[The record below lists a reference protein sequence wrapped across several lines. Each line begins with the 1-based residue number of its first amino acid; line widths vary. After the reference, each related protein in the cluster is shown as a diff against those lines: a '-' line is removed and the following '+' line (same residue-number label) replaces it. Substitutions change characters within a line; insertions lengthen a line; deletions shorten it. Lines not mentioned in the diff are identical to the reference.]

1 MLLTVSP
8 AQSSELTLTDEET
21 DVTCQRKTRR
31 EASSTTSLLILSQ
44 VVVSWLQHR
53 SPVPGTCPNLGGPQG
68 QSVNGSVDVTW
79 TGRSLRRKHWNLRRS
94 VPPSSTWRRSTQNVS
109 ANVTATWIL
118 VFTLFLSAWFRH
130 LSREYVVL
138 NVRLSGGNACCHKS
152 IKGNTRRSDG

>member
-1 MLLTVSP
+1 MSRVSARLERSVLYYLTSDPLSSCSQLVA
-8 AQSSELTLTDEET
+8 AQ
-21 DVTCQRKTRR
+21 
-31 EASSTTSLLILSQ
+31 
-44 VVVSWLQHR
+44 
-53 SPVPGTCPNLGGPQG
+53 VPCPRTCPNLGGPQG

>member
-1 MLLTVSP
+1 MSRVSARLERSVLYYLTSDPLSSCSQLVA
-8 AQSSELTLTDEET
+8 AQ
-21 DVTCQRKTRR
+21 
-31 EASSTTSLLILSQ
+31 
-44 VVVSWLQHR
+44 
-53 SPVPGTCPNLGGPQG
+53 VPCPRTCPNLGGPQG

-79 TGRSLRRKHWNLRRS
+79 TGRSLRRKHWNLSRS

-109 ANVTATWIL
+109 ANVT
-118 VFTLFLSAWFRH
+118 AWFRH